1 MKNTN
6 NQQIKLPKL
15 PYGEGSMSIRPD
27 GTIMYRKR
35 IGNPKVSSK
44 LTFLKSRTT
53 LSAIF

>member
-35 IGNPKVSSK
+35 IGNPI
-44 LTFLKSRTT
+44 LMIMLFLLKIEEQ
-53 LSAIF
+53 AQ